1 MLKVFETAEESFRLV
16 DARGKDVG
24 WIRGSALG
32 FGGLQTEKEAIAAAV
47 AGSSALASYLQRS
60 FGASAMPS
68 DPGAPLRVVHDGAYD
83 WISRGSQPLARLF
96 RPGTARNGDGHD
108 GSYRVEFVLPS
119 YARAAAAIGAAQQ
132 VHRAIDGRA
141 EPTGHVASSPAR
153 ETPLQ
158 TR

>member
-1 MLKVFETAEESFRLV
+1 MLKVFEIAEESFQLV
-16 DARGKDVG
+16 DGRGKEVG

-32 FGGLQTEKEAIAAAV
+32 FSGLLTEKEAIAAAV
-47 AGSSALASYLQRS
+47 AGSSALGTFLQRS
-60 FGASAMPS
+60 FGAPATPP

-83 WISRGSQPLARLF
+83 WVSRGSHPLARLY

-132 VHRAIDGRA
+132 VHRAIESRA
-141 EPTGHVASSPAR
+141 EPTGQTAASSAR
-153 ETPLQ
+153 ATPLQ
-158 TR
+158 AR